1 MEWMTIAGIIL
12 LAAGFVLAGIEMV
25 VPGFSVPGISAI
37 ICFIAGI
44 FLLADSVVEAALITI
59 GILGLLGILMAVIL
73 FLLSKGKLK
82 SPIVLDEEQNREE
95 GYLSSGDLNYL
106 LGKQG
111 VAVTDLRPAG
121 VADIEGI
128 SFDVLSKGNY
138 ILKGSR
144 IEIVKVEGA
153 KLVVQV
159 CKGEMENE

>member
-1 MEWMTIAGIIL
+1 
-12 LAAGFVLAGIEMV
+12 
-25 VPGFSVPGISAI
+25 
-37 ICFIAGI
+37 
-44 FLLADSVVEAALITI
+44 
-59 GILGLLGILMAVIL
+59 MAVIL

>member
-1 MEWMTIAGIIL
+1 MDWMILTGIIL
-12 LAAGFVLAGIEMV
+12 LAAGFVLAGIEMI

-37 ICFIAGI
+37 ICFIIGI
-44 FLLADSVVEAALITI
+44 FILADSVVEAALITL
-59 GILGLLGILMAVIL
+59 GILALLGILMAIIL
-73 FLLSKGKLK
+73 FLLSRGKLK

-111 VAVTDLRPAG
+111 IAVTDLRPTG
-121 VADIEGI
+121 IADIEGV

-159 CKGEMENE
+159 CKGEEGNG